1 MARKRPD
8 EPLFDA
14 RRFGQRSGR
23 NIAALERSLKA
34 LRDAGALELVDSVR
48 VAGLRTLAE
57 AIDTDARRPD
67 VSSYTLAT
75 ATRTLT
81 ELFNLLAGGAVATD
95 AFDDLLAALSAPP
108 GHPAP

>member
-14 RRFGQRSGR
+14 RRFGPRSGR
-23 NIAALERSLKA
+23 NVAALERSLKA
-34 LRDAGALELVDSVR
+34 LRAAGAVEAVDAVR
-48 VAGLRTLAE
+48 VAGLRTLAD
-57 AIDTDARRPD
+57 AIDADARRPD

-81 ELFNLLAGGAVATD
+81 ELFNLLAAGSDAHD
-95 AFDDLLAALSAPP
+95 AFDDLVAALSAPP
-108 GHPAP
+108 GDPAP